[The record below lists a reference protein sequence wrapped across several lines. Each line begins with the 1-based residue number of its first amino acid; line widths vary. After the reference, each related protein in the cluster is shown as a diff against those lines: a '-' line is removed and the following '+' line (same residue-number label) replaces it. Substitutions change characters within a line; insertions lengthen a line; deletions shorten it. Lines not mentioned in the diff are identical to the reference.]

1 MRKTRVLVVDDE
13 PDVRML
19 MSTALEDSGFDVV
32 VAKDVP
38 TAKKLLLSEIPDI
51 VVTDLMMPEESGFSL
66 ISYLKDNAATKG
78 TPIIVTSVME
88 SENEVAQQGATA
100 FLPKPFTAD
109 ELVDLITQLAHKE
122 DIPHMMERALEY
134 IRARNYPEAEKVLHE
149 ILNSGEQGTYPAYA
163 AFYLGEI
170 TRIQGNKDQAENFYK
185 TAVQHGA
192 DFWRAYNELGNLAQG
207 RNDLHRAIAYWKR
220 SLAINTDQ
228 QSLKDLVD
236 RLQKEVV
243 SNE

>member
-32 VAKDVP
+32 IAKDVP

-51 VVTDLMMPEESGFSL
+51 VITDLMMPEESGFSL
-66 ISYLKDNAATKG
+66 ISYLRENPATKN

-88 SENEVAQQGATA
+88 SENEVMQQGAEA
-100 FLPKPFTAD
+100 FLPKPFSAD
-109 ELVDLITQLAHKE
+109 EPVDLVSQLAHKE

-134 IRARNYPEAEKVLHE
+134 IRARNYKQAEGVLQE
-149 ILNSGEQGTYPAYA
+149 ILQSGEQGTYPAYA

-170 TRIQGNKDQAENFYK
+170 TRIMGNKDEAENFYK
-185 TAVQHGA
+185 LAVQHGP
-192 DFWRAYNELGNLAQG
+192 DFWRAYNELGNLAQA

-220 SLAINTDQ
+220 SLGINTDQ
-228 QSLKDLVD
+228 QSLKELVE

-243 SNE
+243 SSE